1 MPNYVNLAGSI
12 FAFGIGIAVSV
23 LGMSSQNLM
32 HLGLGVA
39 TLVLGSIILSKII
52 DGYFE
57 TLKGKISDAGVR
69 KQPARK

>member
-1 MPNYVNLAGSI
+1 MPNYINLAGSI

-23 LGMSSQNLM
+23 VGMSGQDLK

-39 TLVLGSIILSKII
+39 TLVLGSVILAKII

-57 TLKGKISDAGVR
+57 TLKGRISEAGSR
-69 KQPARK
+69 KQQYKK